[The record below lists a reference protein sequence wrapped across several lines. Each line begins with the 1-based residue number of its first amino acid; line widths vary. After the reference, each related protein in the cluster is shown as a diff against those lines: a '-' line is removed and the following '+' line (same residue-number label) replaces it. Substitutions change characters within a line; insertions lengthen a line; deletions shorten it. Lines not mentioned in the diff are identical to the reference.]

1 MKNESDLCE
10 FYISLVG
17 GSASGKTSFISG
29 VVQLMV
35 SQGLSVGKAGEENYI
50 YFRPV
55 AVGSGEISSQPE
67 PVRAA
72 AQAVPMISSPFAMSQ
87 GGGGGAFSAAPG
99 KPSSF
104 RDAAQVPSLDISDM
118 EGADK
123 LGTAQQVERLIRQW
137 QIMSAETAGE
147 KKGGFHAPTDKVNF
161 AEMTF
166 EVIVN
171 DEPRARLRITD
182 YGGEFIDDPDG
193 TVSNV
198 YSKLINHIYN
208 SDGAIILANV
218 RAMEEH
224 IDDTFD
230 ANTSMFR
237 AVGVNRSISADSI
250 NALFRGMGEKDDF
263 TVVAALTQTDNPY
276 IDKRLRENN
285 FRRPLME
292 LKKNI
297 LFPTFQCA
305 AVRKWSS
312 GLLPVTAVGTK
323 RDGSANVD
331 KLNNLMDDAVISPH
345 GIDTAVLF
353 CLYNASLARK
363 KALNKERDS
372 LCGMFARPKLFAGKT
387 EKERFS
393 QLSGQ
398 LEDMSAIIDALRSDP
413 QLFSEVFEGEFA
425 LEKTSDVGEVKVK
438 KQK

>member
-1 MKNESDLCE
+1 
-10 FYISLVG
+10 
-17 GSASGKTSFISG
+17 
-29 VVQLMV
+29 
-35 SQGLSVGKAGEENYI
+35 
-50 YFRPV
+50 
-55 AVGSGEISSQPE
+55 
-67 PVRAA
+67 
-72 AQAVPMISSPFAMSQ
+72 
-87 GGGGGAFSAAPG
+87 
-99 KPSSF
+99 
-104 RDAAQVPSLDISDM
+104 
-118 EGADK
+118 
-123 LGTAQQVERLIRQW
+123 
-137 QIMSAETAGE
+137 
-147 KKGGFHAPTDKVNF
+147 
-161 AEMTF
+161 
-166 EVIVN
+166 
-171 DEPRARLRITD
+171 
-182 YGGEFIDDPDG
+182 
-193 TVSNV
+193 
-198 YSKLINHIYN
+198 
-208 SDGAIILANV
+208 
-218 RAMEEH
+218 
-224 IDDTFD
+224 
-230 ANTSMFR
+230 
-237 AVGVNRSISADSI
+237 
-250 NALFRGMGEKDDF
+250 
-263 TVVAALTQTDNPY
+263 
-276 IDKRLRENN
+276 
-285 FRRPLME
+285 ME